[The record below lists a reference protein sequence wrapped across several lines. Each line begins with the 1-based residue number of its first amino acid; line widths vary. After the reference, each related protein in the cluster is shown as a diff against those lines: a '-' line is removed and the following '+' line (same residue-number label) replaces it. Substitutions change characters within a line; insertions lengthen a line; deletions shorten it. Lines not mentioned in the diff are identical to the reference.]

1 MALKINPKREEELS
15 KGGFENLPPGEYP
28 FTVMESGIA
37 QSKSQKNLG
46 REMCAVKIVVHG
58 KDFDKHIYDYF
69 ADWFSEWKLKHFCEV
84 VGLAKDY
91 ANGIVE
97 PDDDGWRDRQGF
109 VKIKVTPANG
119 NYEAKNEV
127 VDYLPDEG
135 QKVEAL
141 GVAPKPV
148 AEKPAQTNTQPEEDD
163 SVPF

>member
-46 REMCAVKIVVHG
+46 REMCAVKILVHG

-84 VGLAKDY
+84 VG
-91 ANGIVE
+91 

-141 GVAPKPV
+141 GAAPKPV
-148 AEKPAQTNTQPEEDD
+148 AEKPAQTNAQPPEDD